1 MEIGQEVEEFVV
13 VRTRGALLSRAAMPA
28 VGAHII
34 QIS

>member
-1 MEIGQEVEEFVV
+1 MGQEVEEFVV
-13 VRTRGALLSRAAMPA
+13 VRTKGILPGRAAMPA